1 MVNKLSN
8 IKSFVI
14 EHQFA
19 CFISLCVA
27 IAIVMTGV
35 SLTLYRASGA
45 IKLDMSR
52 PGYEKMRKAVEDSN
66 DDKPFASSGNL
77 DREALRDFDDRVKKL
92 QDDLDKL
99 GDYDSADVSD
109 EDLLLHDKVGE
120 QGDETEVA
128 EQ

>member
-1 MVNKLSN
+1 
-8 IKSFVI
+8 
-14 EHQFA
+14 
-19 CFISLCVA
+19 
-27 IAIVMTGV
+27 MTGV